1 MNNIINDIKNNY
13 YYSIILIAFVF
24 FAISKYN
31 VSILL
36 SMMIAIY
43 LYVIIDNNIKSNIVN
58 NQNNEDKKQEI
69 LSNEVKEVEQI
80 NTNNLYTQ
88 VNNNK
93 NIKFLGK
100 DKVFIDIIYNIRFI
114 KKFNKT
120 TYNKFIININKLMK
134 IYIYILSN
142 RYELNTYLPIFNDTK
157 DNILELFYS
166 LIFIIPKKFKHIYG
180 FDPYKEIE
188 RSLEDFRNKTDKML
202 NILINFGKINKG
214 YDYINFN
221 KYIPYEKNKELYLP

>member
-80 NTNNLYTQ
+80 NTNNFYTQ

-142 RYELNTYLPIFNDTK
+142 RYELNTFLPIFDDTRN
-157 DNILELFYS
+157 NILELFYS
-166 LIFIIPKKFKHIYG
+166 LIFIIPNKFKHIYG
-180 FDPYKEIE
+180 FDPYEEIE
-188 RSLEDFRNKTDKML
+188 RSLDDFRKKTEKML

>member
-1 MNNIINDIKNNY
+1 
-13 YYSIILIAFVF
+13 
-24 FAISKYN
+24 
-31 VSILL
+31 
-36 SMMIAIY
+36 
-43 LYVIIDNNIKSNIVN
+43 
-58 NQNNEDKKQEI
+58 
-69 LSNEVKEVEQI
+69 
-80 NTNNLYTQ
+80 
-88 VNNNK
+88 
-93 NIKFLGK
+93 
-100 DKVFIDIIYNIRFI
+100 
-114 KKFNKT
+114 
-120 TYNKFIININKLMK
+120 MK

>member
-1 MNNIINDIKNNY
+1 MNNIINDITNNY

-24 FAISKYN
+24 FTISKYN

-43 LYVIIDNNIKSNIVN
+43 LYVIIDNNIKSNIIT
-58 NQNNEDKKQEI
+58 NQNNKEKKQEI

-80 NTNNLYTQ
+80 NTDNFYTQ

-142 RYELNTYLPIFNDTK
+142 RYELNTYLPIFDDTK
-157 DNILELFYS
+157 NNILELFYS

-180 FDPYKEIE
+180 FDPYEEIQ
-188 RSLEDFRNKTDKML
+188 RSLDDFRKKTDKML

-221 KYIPYEKNKELYLP
+221 KYIPYEKNKEHYLP

>member
-69 LSNEVKEVEQI
+69 LSNEVKEV
-80 NTNNLYTQ
+80 
-88 VNNNK
+88 
-93 NIKFLGK
+93 
-100 DKVFIDIIYNIRFI
+100 
-114 KKFNKT
+114 
-120 TYNKFIININKLMK
+120 
-134 IYIYILSN
+134 
-142 RYELNTYLPIFNDTK
+142 
-157 DNILELFYS
+157 
-166 LIFIIPKKFKHIYG
+166 
-180 FDPYKEIE
+180 
-188 RSLEDFRNKTDKML
+188 
-202 NILINFGKINKG
+202 
-214 YDYINFN
+214 
-221 KYIPYEKNKELYLP
+221 

>member
-1 MNNIINDIKNNY
+1 
-13 YYSIILIAFVF
+13 
-24 FAISKYN
+24 
-31 VSILL
+31 
-36 SMMIAIY
+36 MMIAIY

-80 NTNNLYTQ
+80 NTNNFYTQ

-142 RYELNTYLPIFNDTK
+142 RYELNTFLPIFDDTRN
-157 DNILELFYS
+157 NILELFYS
-166 LIFIIPKKFKHIYG
+166 LIFIIPNKFKHIYG
-180 FDPYKEIE
+180 FDPYEEIE
-188 RSLEDFRNKTDKML
+188 RSLDDFRKKTEKML

>member
-1 MNNIINDIKNNY
+1 MNNIINDITNNY

-43 LYVIIDNNIKSNIVN
+43 LYVIIDNNIKSNIKTNKN
-58 NQNNEDKKQEI
+58 NDEKKQEI

-80 NTNNLYTQ
+80 NTDNFYTQ

-93 NIKFLGK
+93 NIKFIGK

-142 RYELNTYLPIFNDTK
+142 RYELNTYLPIFNDTR

-180 FDPYKEIE
+180 FDPYEEIE
-188 RSLEDFRNKTDKML
+188 RSLEDFRNKTDRML

>member
-1 MNNIINDIKNNY
+1 MNNIINDITNNY

-43 LYVIIDNNIKSNIVN
+43 LYVIIDNNIKSNIKT
-58 NQNNEDKKQEI
+58 NQNNDEKKQEI

-80 NTNNLYTQ
+80 NTDNFYTQ

-142 RYELNTYLPIFNDTK
+142 RYELNTYLPIFNDTR